1 MVILLLVMVTI
12 LGVLGAFGGLW
23 PGRSSPTTRLSV
35 VDDRIAFEIK
45 VPRGTMITGFYSG
58 ARRECPIAEVDFS
71 AHGLRAYAAGRSCES
86 PARGRTG
93 NGNHGTYRTIADVA
107 APKVVQRVDTW
118 LGPAD
123 VFSQDYYECTNACQN
138 YTEPVAIVMLQ
149 QPVNPDFPT
158 LVLISTKGE
167 LDRPAFTRIVRDLAE
182 PTK

>member
-1 MVILLLVMVTI
+1 MVILLVVIVTI
-12 LGVLGAFGGLW
+12 LGLLGAFGGAGS
-23 PGRSSPTTRLSV
+23 GRSSPTTRLSV

-45 VPRGTMITGFYSG
+45 VPPGTMISGFYSG
-58 ARRECPIAEVDFS
+58 ARRDCQIAEIDFS
-71 AHGLRAYAAGRSCES
+71 DHGLRAYAAARTCES

-107 APKVVQRVDTW
+107 APKAVQRVDSW

-123 VFSQDYYECTNACQN
+123 VFSQDYYECTNACRN
-138 YTEPVAIVMLQ
+138 YTEPVAVVMLQ

-167 LDRPAFTRIVRDLAE
+167 LDRAALTRIVRDLAE

>member
-1 MVILLLVMVTI
+1 MIVTI

-45 VPRGTMITGFYSG
+45 VPSGTMITRFYSG
-58 ARRECPIAEVDFS
+58 ARRECAIAEVDFS
-71 AHGLRAYAAGRSCES
+71 EHGLRAYAAARTCDI

-93 NGNHGTYRTIADVA
+93 NGHHGLYRTIADVA
-107 APKVVQRVDTW
+107 APKTVQRVETW

-123 VFSQDYYECTNACQN
+123 VFSQDYYECTNACRN

-167 LDRPAFTRIVRDLAE
+167 LARPDFTRLVRDLAE
-182 PTK
+182 PTR